1 MIDWLISSPL
11 GGLFS
16 RPFMAIGILLCVAYV
31 STESAGTHYART
43 RMSQEEVGL
52 GSGARRSGAAKRR
65 PELAHSTNKTLFL
78 GGLQKD

>member
-11 GGLFS
+11 GGLFQD
-16 RPFMAIGILLCVAYV
+16 LLWQSDYFTLLMLAQGAPAL
-31 STESAGTHYART
+31 TTLA

-52 GSGARRSGAAKRR
+52 GVWAMRR

>member
-11 GGLFS
+11 GGLFQD
-16 RPFMAIGILLCVAYV
+16 LLWQSDYFTLLMLAQGAPAL
-31 STESAGTHYART
+31 TTLA